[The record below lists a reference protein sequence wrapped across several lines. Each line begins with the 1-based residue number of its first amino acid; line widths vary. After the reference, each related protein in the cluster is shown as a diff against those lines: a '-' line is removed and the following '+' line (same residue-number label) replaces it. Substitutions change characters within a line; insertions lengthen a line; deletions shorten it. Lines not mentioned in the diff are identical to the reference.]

1 MDKQKENKSLWRG
14 FKRIWAREGERQKEK
29 KKKSASRIPGQRAK
43 SFGKMSFWLLI
54 VLVVVLAVIGFQQS
68 RITATKI
75 PKQKSH
81 TANQAI
87 TPQATEFG
95 RSFLQTYYTFE
106 TTDEGVQAHEKQ
118 LASYLVKGLDPQAGL
133 NLSSVQGSSRVTK
146 VTLKDAEE
154 KGNQKAYL
162 TYHVEGS
169 LLRKWTDEKVV
180 EVKQGAKKVKKKQK
194 QTKQETKEFAQ
205 DVVVPVEYVNGH
217 FSVYDLPKF
226 TVYQQ
231 KATGES
237 FRINPKYE
245 PYNGST
251 SEIQTFLE
259 TFFKSYAEDDAD
271 KLAYLV
277 APTIT
282 IQGLNGTLQY
292 KEIEEKEIRRGEGH
306 QLLVW
311 ATVSFTNPDTGLET
325 STRYQLTLQKG
336 KKEKRYL
343 VQEWNQ
349 R

>member
-1 MDKQKENKSLWRG
+1 MTKQKENKSLWRAL
-14 FKRIWAREGERQKEK
+14 KRLWDREGERQKEK
-29 KKKSASRIPGQRAK
+29 KKNKSRVPGQRAK
-43 SFGKMSFWLLI
+43 YVGKVSFWLLI
-54 VLVVVLAVIGFQQS
+54 LFVVIVALLGFQQA

-75 PKQKSH
+75 PKQKAQM
-81 TANQAI
+81 ANQAM
-87 TPQATEFG
+87 TPQAAEFG
-95 RSFLQTYYTFE
+95 RGFLQSYYTFE
-106 TTDEGVQAHEKQ
+106 TTDEGIQAHEKQ

-133 NLSSVQGSSRVTK
+133 NLASVQGSSRVTK
-146 VTLKDAEE
+146 VTLRDTEE
-154 KGNQKAYL
+154 KGKQKAYL
-162 TYHVEGS
+162 TYHIEGS
-169 LLRKWTDEKVV
+169 LLRKWTEQKEV
-180 EVKQGAKKVKKKQK
+180 EVKQGTKKVKKKQK
-194 QTKQETKEFAQ
+194 QVKQETKDFAQ
-205 DVVVPVEYVNGH
+205 DMVVPVEYAEGR

-231 KATGES
+231 KATGEA

-245 PYNGST
+245 PYNGSMDD
-251 SEIQTFLE
+251 IQTFLE

-271 KLAYLV
+271 KLSYLV

-282 IQGLNGTLQY
+282 IQGLNGTLHY
-292 KEIEEKEIRRGEGH
+292 KEIKEKEIRMGEDH